1 MRKLVLGSVLVIALQ
16 ACLAAAHAEDVI
28 SLPGGN
34 AVLNA
39 PKSVVASVI
48 LAPGGD
54 RQVAIDSSGPHKQ
67 LTAPMVFTRQAYAS
81 LAGC

>member
-1 MRKLVLGSVLVIALQ
+1 MRKLILGSVLFVALH
-16 ACLAAAHAEDVI
+16 ACFTTARAEDVI

-48 LAPGGD
+48 LAPGAD
-54 RQVAIDSSGPHKQ
+54 LNEDNPSPVRESGSVSMTVLRP
-67 LTAPMVFTRQAYAS
+67 T
-81 LAGC
+81 